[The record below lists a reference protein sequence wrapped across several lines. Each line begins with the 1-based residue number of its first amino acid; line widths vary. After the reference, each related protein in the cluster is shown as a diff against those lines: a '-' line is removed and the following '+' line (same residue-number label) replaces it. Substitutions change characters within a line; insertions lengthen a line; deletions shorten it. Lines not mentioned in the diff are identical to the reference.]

1 MLMWCFLQNPFSKI
15 SDSKYGTQVLFYID
29 AQTREEVDE
38 MAENV
43 VNVGGTIYAEAKDN
57 DS

>member
-1 MLMWCFLQNPFSKI
+1 MWCFLQKPFSKI
-15 SDSKYGTQVLFYID
+15 SDSKYGTDVLFYID